1 MKLIKKILL
10 ILPIFLINIIPSKSQ
25 AVNNDIV
32 IYLPQTTWQED
43 VNIESTQVQTK
54 ESTIFEYIQ
63 KINEYLWFWIAW
75 VAMFVLMVSWLK
87 FITSWWK
94 DTKKAWVLA
103 LSCIIAITVAML
115 SYTIVNIVVN
125 LF

>member
-10 ILPIFLINIIPSKSQ
+10 ILPIFLINIIPNKSQ

-43 VNIESTQVQTK
+43 VNIESAQVQTK

-63 KINEYLWFWIAW
+63 KINEYLWF
-75 VAMFVLMVSWLK
+75 
-87 FITSWWK
+87 
-94 DTKKAWVLA
+94 
-103 LSCIIAITVAML
+103 
-115 SYTIVNIVVN
+115 
-125 LF
+125 

>member
-1 MKLIKKILL
+1 MKFIKKILL
-10 ILPIFLINIIPSKSQ
+10 ILPVFLINIIPNKTQ
-25 AVNNDIV
+25 AVNNDVV

-63 KINEYLWFWIAW
+63 IINKYLWFWITI
-75 VAMFVLMVSWLK
+75 VSMFVLIVSWLK

-94 DTKKAWVLA
+94 DAKKAGILA

-115 SYTIVNIVVN
+115 SYTIVNIVIN

>member
-94 DTKKAWVLA
+94 DAKKAWVLA